1 MGCTHL
7 ARAEP
12 LFSVFIIRRDT
23 QFLIC
28 PLGRVGI
35 RKVTQHS
42 IWVVPEAPENP
53 EPHGR
58 TEELGLDHL
67 GSGQLRELS
76 VPGLN
81 VRTSASPARR
91 SVSVTSWGESVPG
104 RRLSAPFAPADGVS
118 LCGPGGALTKGQRC
132 RRPWWSQGWA
142 CRTSALSSWSPLF
155 RGHRNLTLTQLALC
169 YQCWS
174 RRCYPTR
181 TRPSACSSRI
191 NYSSR
196 PS

>member
-1 MGCTHL
+1 MHCFFGTTIGAKSKHVYRQMLNITRNMGCTHL

-12 LFSVFIIRRDT
+12 PISVFIIRRDT
-23 QFLIC
+23 QFLIR

-67 GSGQLRELS
+67 GSGQLWELS

-81 VRTSASPARR
+81 VRTSTSPTDA
-91 SVSVTSWGESVPG
+91 TG
-104 RRLSAPFAPADGVS
+104 
-118 LCGPGGALTKGQRC
+118 
-132 RRPWWSQGWA
+132 
-142 CRTSALSSWSPLF
+142 
-155 RGHRNLTLTQLALC
+155 
-169 YQCWS
+169 
-174 RRCYPTR
+174 
-181 TRPSACSSRI
+181 
-191 NYSSR
+191 SSR
-196 PS
+196 PRAAASEEVASNVSERRQSLQNRHTSHR